1 MYVRIALSRNS
12 IVALVA
18 AVALASSSAFAA
30 SDPVEWSYEGD
41 TTGPANWGGLSTDF
55 SACAEGRMQSPIDI
69 SEPGAV
75 GDLALSL
82 SYDAGP
88 LEIRNPGKTIRVDFE
103 PGSRMESGGT
113 TFGLLQ
119 VHFHTP
125 SEHTVDGEHF
135 PLTAHFVHTTKYARL
150 GVLAVMFVPGEKN
163 AELQKIIDAAGDADA
178 EPTVVDG
185 VTFDPNGLLPPD
197 RDIYRYM
204 GSLTTPPCSEGVHWH
219 VLEQP
224 VEASA
229 EQIAALEDLM
239 GMNARPV
246 QALNNRL
253 LVAPE

>member
-1 MYVRIALSRNS
+1 MPARF
-12 IVALVA
+12 ALVHVLSA
-18 AVALASSSAFAA
+18 SVFAVVFASSPLSAS
-30 SDPVEWSYEGD
+30 SDSTDEWSYEGE
-41 TTGPANWGGLSTDF
+41 TGPANWGGLSTDF
-55 SACAEGRMQSPIDI
+55 AACAEGRMQSPIEIADAD
-69 SEPGAV
+69 AV

-82 SYDAGP
+82 SYKSGP

-103 PGSRMESGGT
+103 PGSRMQSGEM

-125 SEHTVDGEHF
+125 SEHAVDGEHF
-135 PLTAHFVHTTKYARL
+135 PLTAHFVHTTKFGEL
-150 GVLAVMFVPGEKN
+150 GVLGVMYVPGEEN
-163 AELQKIIDAAGDADA
+163 AELEKIIDAAGEAGA

-185 VTFDPNGLLPPD
+185 VTFDPNGLLPSELA
-197 RDIYRYM
+197 IYRYM

-224 VEASA
+224 VEVGSG
-229 EQIAALEDLM
+229 QIAALEELM

-246 QALNNRL
+246 QPLNNRL